1 MIREG
6 LLMAERT
13 ELKPTIGRAN
23 QDKIGRALR
32 AMYEDILHQPL
43 PEKLTLPLRAI
54 DEVQSSRQRLEQAL
68 QAMRRGPSATRS
80 SSPSPQTPHNP
91 RAIDAA

>member
-1 MIREG
+1 MIRQG
-6 LLMAERT
+6 LLMAEST

-32 AMYEDILHQPL
+32 AMYEDLLHQPL
-43 PEKLTLPLRAI
+43 PENLTAPLRAI

-68 QAMRRGPSATRS
+68 QAMRRANPSATIS
-80 SSPSPQTPHNP
+80 TSPHTPYIP